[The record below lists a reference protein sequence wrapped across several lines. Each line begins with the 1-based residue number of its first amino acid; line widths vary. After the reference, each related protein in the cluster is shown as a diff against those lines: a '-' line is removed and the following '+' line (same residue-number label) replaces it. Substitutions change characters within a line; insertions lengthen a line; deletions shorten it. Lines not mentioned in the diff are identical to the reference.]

1 VYPVRAAREK
11 RRGERAAGGHQ
22 LERELEIVAG
32 GEKIELNPF
41 TESIVLN
48 TLVGLLGSLR
58 GLNMNAEVRVV
69 VKPKAGR
76 E

>member
-1 VYPVRAAREK
+1 M
-11 RRGERAAGGHQ
+11 
-22 LERELEIVAG
+22 ERELEIVAG

-76 E
+76 Q

>member
-1 VYPVRAAREK
+1 M
-11 RRGERAAGGHQ
+11 
-22 LERELEIVAG
+22 ERELEIVAG

-58 GLNMNAEVRVV
+58 GVNMDGEVRLV
-69 VKPKAGR
+69 VKPKAR
-76 E
+76 R